1 MEETV
6 TVHVIKHVYV
16 ACKEAD
22 RVWAVDLTVD
32 IMCNIRKE
40 IKCPG
45 RKKENMKSLEKPRA
59 RGVSILVTCRREKQ
73 NEDDMIR

>member
-6 TVHVIKHVYV
+6 TVHVIQHVYV

-22 RVWAVDLTVD
+22 RVWVVDLTVD
-32 IMCNIRKE
+32 VMY
-40 IKCPG
+40 PG

-59 RGVSILVTCRREKQ
+59 RAVSILVTCRREKQ